1 MSKSVLPLFS
11 SKSFVVYG
19 LTVKSLIHFEFI
31 FMYGIRTCSDFI
43 LLYVAVWFSQHHFL
57 TVFIKL
63 YILASFV
70 KDKVPIDVWV
80 YLWALYLVPL
90 ICISV
95 SVPVPYYLYSCD
107 FVVESNTMKF
117 DSSKSIFLS

>member
-80 YLWALYLVPL
+80 YKKL
-90 ICISV
+90 
-95 SVPVPYYLYSCD
+95 
-107 FVVESNTMKF
+107 F
-117 DSSKSIFLS
+117 